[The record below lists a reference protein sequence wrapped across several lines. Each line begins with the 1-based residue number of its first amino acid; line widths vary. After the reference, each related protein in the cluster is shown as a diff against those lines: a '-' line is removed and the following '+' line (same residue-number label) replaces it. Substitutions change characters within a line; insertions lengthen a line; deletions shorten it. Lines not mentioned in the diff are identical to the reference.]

1 MLNSYETVYLLLMSV
16 RGGDSGLEFGVLS
29 IFLLSSCI
37 TLVSIA
43 MAQMMGKCG
52 KCGSDSLMLGSS
64 ETGAA
69 LLITSV
75 GTTFRR
81 DEAFLGYDWLIS

>member
-1 MLNSYETVYLLLMSV
+1 MLNSYETVSLLLMSV

-43 MAQMMGKCG
+43 MARMMG

-81 DEAFLGYDWLIS
+81 DEAFLGYD